1 MRQPILSK
9 SGNSITASLFALA
22 AGAVLLK
29 AFAERKEP
37 EPPSTPHDEPTDVR
51 GRKAEVP
58 EDIPRKGLRDV
69 FWRVVGKIS
78 SHRITLIA
86 AGVSFYLLLAIFPAL
101 GAVVSL
107 YGLAA
112 DPITISDH
120 LRELSWVL
128 PPGAFDLIA
137 EQIKSIVQRGTST
150 LGIAFF
156 VSLAIAL
163 WSTHSGTLAVF
174 DAMNVAYEEN
184 EKRGFVRLNLVAL
197 CFTLCAVIAAL
208 LMIFLVAIIPLAL
221 SFMWIDAFKEQI
233 VLLMRWP
240 VLLLLVNAASTAI
253 YRFGPSRAPARVR
266 WMTWGAGFTAIGW
279 FVMSAAFAFYLNH
292 FANYS
297 ATYGTLGA
305 LIGFLMWM
313 WLSVVILVLGAALN
327 AELEHQTEI
336 DTTTGRPLPM
346 GARGAYVA
354 DTVGEVQD

>member
-37 EPPSTPHDEPTDVR
+37 EPPGTPHDDPIDVR

-163 WSTHSGTLAVF
+163 WSTHNGTLAVF

-197 CFTLCAVIAAL
+197 CFTLCAVVAAL
-208 LMIFLVAIIPLAL
+208 LMIFLVAIMPLAL

-240 VLLLLVNAASTAI
+240 VLLLLVIAASTAI

-313 WLSVVILVLGAALN
+313 WLSVVILILGAALN